1 MMSALTF
8 GVLSF
13 SSLLTI
19 IDPIAAAPLFVALTD
34 GADAARR
41 RRTALKAC
49 AVSLGL
55 LVVFAVCGALIFR
68 LFGITIDAFRIAG
81 GILFFAMAMPM
92 LTGAE
97 REAPADGEAAHGS
110 DPSIVP
116 LGMPIIAGPGAI
128 STVMVLMGQSASTL
142 EAISLIVAIVGVIA
156 VTAAFLIVS
165 PGIVRFIGKSGIHV
179 VTQVMGL
186 IMCVIG
192 IQFIIN
198 GLRPVVIDILS
209 SVR

>member
-34 GADAARR
+34 GADAERR
-41 RRTALKAC
+41 RKTALKAC

-55 LVVFAVCGALIFR
+55 LVVFAVAGGLIFR

-97 REAPADGEAAHGS
+97 RQSPEDGEAAHAG

-142 EAISLIVAIVGVIA
+142 EAVSLIVAIVGVIA
-156 VTAAFLIVS
+156 VTAAFLIIS
-165 PGIVRFIGKSGIHV
+165 PGLVRFIGKSGIHV

-198 GLRPVVIDILS
+198 GLRPIVIDILS
-209 SVR
+209 TVR